1 MKVMKLKHLG
11 LALFAVMAIGACSDS
26 EDDGSGQ
33 TDTFDRKALLE
44 NVADNIIIPAL
55 QDLSTD
61 LAALKISKNLFIAAP
76 NQTNLED
83 LREDWLAA
91 YLTWQYVEMINIGKA
106 EEILYSFQM
115 NIYPTNVSD
124 IQANMNMVNGAYDL
138 TTPENN
144 DAVGFPA
151 VDYLLYGTAT
161 IDADIISFYSSDI
174 KASSHQQYL
183 SDIIDQMH
191 SLTTAVLNDWTGS
204 YRDTFVNSTDNTA
217 SSSLNMMTNDFVFYY
232 EKGLRANKIGIPAGV
247 FSTSPLADR
256 VEGLYSREFSKE
268 LALKGL
274 QAVDDFFN
282 GRSYGGTTT
291 GSSYA
296 SYLTLLRNNSG
307 TSDLTGIINSQLN
320 TARAQMNL
328 LGDNFFDQVNTDNV
342 MMTATYDEL
351 QRATVLFK
359 VDMLQTLSISVD
371 YVDSDGD

>member
-26 EDDGSGQ
+26 EDDGNGQ
-33 TDTFDRKALLE
+33 ADTFDRKALLE
-44 NVADNIIIPAL
+44 NAADNIIIPAL
-55 QDLSTD
+55 QKLSTD
-61 LAALKISKNLFIAAP
+61 LAALKTSKDLFITAP
-76 NQTNLED
+76 NQSHLED
-83 LREDWLAA
+83 LREEWLAA
-91 YLTWQYVEMINIGKA
+91 YLTWQYVEMINVGKA
-106 EEILYSFQM
+106 EEIFYSFQM

-124 IQANMNMVNGAYDL
+124 IESNMNMPTGTYDL

-161 IDADIISFYSSDI
+161 TDAEIVSFYSSDI

-183 SDIIDQMH
+183 SDIIDQMD
-191 SLTTAVLNDWTGS
+191 SLTTTVLNDWTSS
-204 YRDTFVNSTDNTA
+204 YRDTFVNSTGNTA
-217 SSSLNMMTNDFVFYY
+217 SSSLNMMINDFVFYY

-268 LALKGL
+268 LALEGL

-282 GRSYGGTTT
+282 GRAYDGTAT
-291 GSSYA
+291 GESYA

-320 TARAQMNL
+320 TARSQMNL
-328 LGDNFFDQVNTDNV
+328 LNNNLFDQVNTDNG

-351 QRATVLFK
+351 QRVTVLFK
-359 VDMLQTLSISVD
+359 VDMLQTLNVSVD
-371 YVDSDGD
+371 YIDSDGD

>member
-1 MKVMKLKHLG
+1 MKLKHLG
-11 LALFAVMAIGACSDS
+11 WALIAVIAMGACSDS
-26 EDDGSGQ
+26 EDDGNGQ
-33 TDTFDRKALLE
+33 EDTFDRKALLE
-44 NVADNIIIPAL
+44 NTADNIIIPAL
-55 QDLSTD
+55 QELSTD
-61 LAALKISKNLFIAAP
+61 LATLKTSKDLFISGP
-76 NQTNLED
+76 NQANLD
-83 LREDWLAA
+83 GLREKWLAA
-91 YLTWQYVEMINIGKA
+91 YLTWQYVEMINVGKA
-106 EEILYSFQM
+106 EEIFYSFQM

-124 IQANMNMVNGAYDL
+124 IEANIDIDMQNGTYDL

-151 VDYLLYGTAT
+151 VDYLLYGTADT
-161 IDADIISFYSSDI
+161 DSGIVDFYSNDP
-174 KASSHQQYL
+174 KANANQQYL
-183 SDIIDQMH
+183 SNLIDQMD
-191 SLTTAVLNDWTGS
+191 SLTTTVLNDWTGS

-247 FSTSPLADR
+247 FSTTPLAEK

-268 LALKGL
+268 LALEGL

-282 GRSYGGTTT
+282 GRAYGGTTS

-296 SYLTLLRNNSG
+296 TYLTLLRNNSG

-320 TARAQMNL
+320 TARAQINL
-328 LGDNFFDQVNTDNV
+328 LDNNFFDQVNTDNV
-342 MMTATYDEL
+342 MMTAAYDEL